1 VKACDL
7 AFAIGT
13 YERRYDRSLR
23 DAGREVA
30 LHADTW
36 EFDMAPPT
44 TSLDKILKSPQL
56 PSVPAVAIKL
66 LDLAQ
71 DMDSSTRDIV
81 DTIKSDPA
89 LAAKIIRSANS
100 SYFSFRSEVRTL
112 EQAVPLIGRTVITS
126 LALSF
131 SLSTEAMTDGLLAQ
145 RYKQF
150 WLQSVVQASA
160 AETLAGFIDRKS
172 MSGELFMTALLI
184 DLGQLAM
191 LRVLRDDYLPVIE
204 RLQDDDA
211 DLQQCEK
218 EVLGFDHAEVGARLM
233 QQWKFPQP
241 MCDAALH
248 HHGQPADV
256 TNEDSQELAHLMM
269 VASSVGDYFCSG
281 TPGVALARLRELT
294 AVPFHFSEGTLAE
307 FLEKTDA
314 SVQVTAEC
322 LSADADELL
331 SAADLMSQACE
342 QLAAITIAQH
352 QQNQETLVQQK
363 LGELERMDLQSQNR
377 QLREQAFCDPLTS
390 LYNRRYFDESMQRE
404 IDRSCRRGTPMGV
417 LFIDVDRFKR
427 LNDTYGHQFGD
438 TVLARL
444 GSVILQN
451 VRTCDIAARYGGEE
465 FVVLA
470 VDASESGLHILAERI
485 RQAVEAEQFNHDDAV
500 VPVTVSVGAT
510 FASLCRGDQSLASQ
524 VLESADAAMYES
536 KRSGRNRVTM
546 NSMATE
552 LEQRISHLVIDN
564 RFSHWLVE
572 RKVIDGAEMFKAAQA
587 SRPPE
592 VRLGELAWSKEWLKK
607 ADVQKTLGIQESTGE
622 RFGAIAHRLDLLTE
636 QQLALLLA
644 EQSECS
650 DMLQEQLIAAGLI
663 SAQEAEALFSQFFH
677 EREQRLGTPPTSES
691 ASTVTTP
698 DATHV

>member
-1 VKACDL
+1 MAHPESTL
-7 AFAIGT
+7 
-13 YERRYDRSLR
+13 DR
-23 DAGREVA
+23 
-30 LHADTW
+30 
-36 EFDMAPPT
+36 
-44 TSLDKILKSPQL
+44 ILKSPQL

-81 DTIKSDPA
+81 ETIKSDPA
-89 LAAKIIRSANS
+89 LAAKILRSANS
-100 SYFSFRSEVRTL
+100 SYFSFRSEIRTL

-131 SLSTEAMTDGLLAQ
+131 SLSTEAMADGLLAQ

-160 AETLAGFIDRKS
+160 AETLAGFIGRKS
-172 MSGELFMTALLI
+172 MSGELFMTGLLI
-184 DLGQLAM
+184 DVGQLAM

-204 RLQDDDA
+204 KLQDDDA
-211 DLQQCEK
+211 ELQQCEK
-218 EVLGFDHAEVGARLM
+218 EVIGFDHAEAGARLM

-241 MCDAALH
+241 MCDATLH
-248 HHGQPADV
+248 HHGHPGDV
-256 TNEDSQELAHLMM
+256 TNEDSRELAHLMM
-269 VASSVGDYFCSG
+269 VASNVGDYFCSG
-281 TPGVALARLRELT
+281 TPGVALTRLRELT
-294 AVPFHFSEGTLAE
+294 AVPFHFSEKTLAE
-307 FLEKTDA
+307 FLDKTDA
-314 SVQVTAEC
+314 RVQVTAEL

-342 QLAAITIAQH
+342 QLAAISIAQH
-352 QQNQETLVQQK
+352 QQNQESQVQQK
-363 LGELERMDLQSQNR
+363 LSELERMDLENQNR

-390 LYNRRYFDESMQRE
+390 LYNRRYFDESIQRE

-417 LFIDVDRFKR
+417 LFVDVDRFKQI
-427 LNDTYGHQFGD
+427 NDTCGHQFGD

-444 GSVILQN
+444 GSIILKS
-451 VRTCDIAARYGGEE
+451 VRTSDIAARYGGEE

-470 VDASESGLHILAERI
+470 VDASESGLQILAERI
-485 RQAVEAEQFNHDDAV
+485 RKAVEAEAFDHDGATIV
-500 VPVTVSVGAT
+500 VTVSVGAT
-510 FASLCRGDQSLASQ
+510 FASLRRGDQSLASQ
-524 VLESADAAMYES
+524 ILESADAAMYES
-536 KRSGRNRVTM
+536 KRRGRNCVTL

-552 LEQRISHLVIDN
+552 LERKIAQLVTEN

-572 RKVIDGAEMFKAAQA
+572 RSVIDGTDMVEAKQS

-592 VRLGELAWSKEWLKK
+592 VRLGELACSKEWLKK
-607 ADVQKTLGIQESTGE
+607 ADVQKVLDLQKSTGE
-622 RFGAIAHRLDLLTE
+622 RFGAIAHRLELLND

-650 DMLQEQLIAAGLI
+650 DILQEQLIDAGLI

-677 EREQRLGTPPTSES
+677 EREQRMRTAGPSEPCSTATPPI
-691 ASTVTTP
+691 ASQE
-698 DATHV
+698 

>member
-1 VKACDL
+1 
-7 AFAIGT
+7 
-13 YERRYDRSLR
+13 
-23 DAGREVA
+23 
-30 LHADTW
+30 
-36 EFDMAPPT
+36 MAHPKS
-44 TSLDKILKSPQL
+44 SLDKILKSPQL

-66 LDLAQ
+66 LDLVQ
-71 DMDSSTRDIV
+71 NMDSSTRDIV
-81 DTIKSDPA
+81 ETIKSDPA
-89 LAAKIIRSANS
+89 LAAKILRSANS
-100 SYFSFRSEVRTL
+100 SYFSFRSEVHTL

-131 SLSTEAMTDGLLAQ
+131 SLSAEAMTDGPLGQ
-145 RYKQF
+145 HYKQF

-160 AETLAGFIDRKS
+160 AETLAGYVDRKS
-172 MSGELFMTALLI
+172 MSGELFMTGLLI

-204 RLQDDDA
+204 KLQDDDA

-256 TNEDSQELAHLMM
+256 TNEDSLELAHLMM

-281 TPGVALARLRELT
+281 TPGAALTRLRELT
-294 AVPFHFSEGTLAE
+294 TVPFHFSEETLAD
-307 FLEKTDA
+307 FLEKTDER
-314 SVQVTAEC
+314 VQVTAEL
-322 LSADADELL
+322 LSADTDELL

-342 QLAAITIAQH
+342 QLAAISIAQH

-363 LGELERMDLQSQNR
+363 LGELERLDLETQNR

-404 IDRSCRRGTPMGV
+404 IDRSCRRGNPMGV
-417 LFIDVDRFKR
+417 LFVDVDRFKR

-444 GSVILQN
+444 GSIISKN
-451 VRTCDIAARYGGEE
+451 VRTSDIAARYGGEE

-470 VDASESGLHILAERI
+470 VDVSESGLHILAERI
-485 RQAVEAEQFNHDDAV
+485 RQAVEDELFDFDGTTV
-500 VPVTVSVGAT
+500 SVTVSVGAT
-510 FASLCRGDQSLASQ
+510 FASLCCGDQSLASQ
-524 VLESADAAMYES
+524 VIESADAAMYES
-536 KRSGRNRVTM
+536 KRRGRNCVTM
-546 NSMATE
+546 NSMATD
-552 LEQRISHLVIDN
+552 LERRIAHLVAEN

-572 RKVIDGAEMFKAAQA
+572 RKVIDGADMFKAAES

-592 VRLGELAWSKEWLKK
+592 VRLGESAFSKGWLKK
-607 ADVQKTLGIQESTGE
+607 ADVQKVLDIQESTGE
-622 RFGAIAHRLDLLTE
+622 RFGAIAHRLELLNE
-636 QQLALLLA
+636 HQLALLLA

-650 DMLQEQLIAAGLI
+650 DILQEQLIDAGLI
-663 SAQEAEALFSQFFH
+663 SAQEAGVLFSEFFH
-677 EREQRLGTPPTSES
+677 EREQRLVRLPTGEP
-691 ASTVTTP
+691 ASTATTP
-698 DATHV
+698 AATQV

>member
-1 VKACDL
+1 
-7 AFAIGT
+7 
-13 YERRYDRSLR
+13 
-23 DAGREVA
+23 
-30 LHADTW
+30 
-36 EFDMAPPT
+36 MAHPT
-44 TSLDKILKSPQL
+44 SSLDKILKSPQL

-81 DTIKSDPA
+81 ETIKSDPA
-89 LAAKIIRSANS
+89 LAAKILRSANS
-100 SYFSFRSEVRTL
+100 SYFSFRSEIRTL

-126 LALSF
+126 LTLSF
-131 SLSTEAMTDGLLAQ
+131 SLSTEAMADGLLAQ

-160 AETLAGFIDRKS
+160 AETLAGYIDRKS
-172 MSGELFMTALLI
+172 MSGELFMTGLLI

-233 QQWKFPQP
+233 KQWKFPQL
-241 MCDAALH
+241 MCDAAFH

-256 TNEDSQELAHLMM
+256 TKEDSRELAHLMM
-269 VASSVGDYFCSG
+269 VASNVGDYFCSG
-281 TPGVALARLRELT
+281 TPGVALTRLRELT
-294 AVPFHFSEGTLAE
+294 AEPFHFSEETLAE
-307 FLEKTDA
+307 FLDKTDA
-314 SVQVTAEC
+314 RVQATAEL
-322 LSADADELL
+322 LSADTDELL

-342 QLAAITIAQH
+342 QLAAISIAQH

-363 LGELERMDLQSQNR
+363 LGELERLDLESQNR

-427 LNDTYGHQFGD
+427 LNDTCGHQFGD

-470 VDASESGLHILAERI
+470 VDASESGLQILAERI
-485 RQAVEAEQFNHDDAV
+485 RQAVEAESFNHKGAA

-524 VLESADAAMYES
+524 VLKSADAAMYES
-536 KRSGRNRVTM
+536 KRRGRNCVTM

-552 LEQRISHLVIDN
+552 LERRIAHLVTEN

-572 RKVIDGAEMFKAAQA
+572 RKVIDGADMFEVAQS

-592 VRLGELAWSKEWLKK
+592 VRLGELAWSKDWLKK
-607 ADVQKTLGIQESTGE
+607 PDVQKILDIQESTGE
-622 RFGAIAHRLDLLTE
+622 RFGAIAHRLDLLNE

-650 DMLQEQLIAAGLI
+650 DMLQEQLIDAGLI
-663 SAQEAEALFSQFFH
+663 SAQEAETLFSQFFH
-677 EREQRLGTPPTSES
+677 EREQRLCKLPTSES